1 MGLRDVLAAK
11 ARGDI
16 PTKDL
21 IAYGRAGS
29 DAYDLLDQLS
39 ASGYPRL
46 CAWNAFVL
54 QTYGD
59 KLLAAVQTPGF
70 APPETAEQVATLYQ
84 FVGGWIARARQAA
97 ADPGYRLDVYVP
109 QALPHHWQTAP
120 RTTEQLTG
128 MRDAFQ
134 AAQATLVSELG
145 ASAGDDGAGARLKA
159 LGLGIDSVAEY
170 LDKLWTHEPG
180 PELRATLGATLTD
193 GLNRA
198 YQLGQVL
205 AVPDL
210 LEELHAQPAP
220 PQRSG
225 PQLRLP
231 GEAGFDPWCLTDPLE
246 RRRMADDGDYR
257 RHIDAMWRADPYP
270 ERTLAIR
277 AEIDAALTSGAVDY
291 LPLDGVGQ
299 LALLADRC
307 PWPGVLYVK
316 SSALIGGQELEPGER
331 FVFTVSHDDG
341 SFQRSVVVVPATDDL
356 PISADAPT
364 DEQLAVAEL
373 VALFGRRPGY
383 RRYGL

>member
-29 DAYDLLDQLS
+29 DAYDLLDQFS
-39 ASGYPRL
+39 APGYARL

-59 KLLAAVQTPGF
+59 KLLAAVPTPGF
-70 APPETAEQVATLYQ
+70 ASPETAEQVAMLYQ

-97 ADPGYRLDVYVP
+97 ADPAYRLDVYVP
-109 QALPHHWQTAP
+109 QALPHHWQTSP
-120 RTTEQLTG
+120 RTVEQLTG

-134 AAQATLVSELG
+134 TAQASLAADL
-145 ASAGDDGAGARLKA
+145 SAYDDDEATGSRLKA
-159 LGLGIDSVAEY
+159 LGLAVDSTADY

-180 PELRATLGATLTD
+180 PELRSTLGATLTD
-193 GLNRA
+193 GLGRA

-210 LEELHAQPAP
+210 LEEIHAQPAP
-220 PQRSG
+220 VHRSG

-231 GEAGFDPWCLTDPLE
+231 GEDGFDPWCLTDPME
-246 RRRMADDGDYR
+246 RNRMTDDGDFR
-257 RHIDAMWRADPYP
+257 HHIDAMWQADPHP

-277 AEIDAALTSGAVDY
+277 AEIDAALTTGAVDY
-291 LPLDGVGQ
+291 LPSDSVGH
-299 LALLADRC
+299 LAVLADRC

-316 SSALIGGQELEPGER
+316 VSSLIGGQELNPGEK
-331 FVFTVSHDDG
+331 FIFTVSHDDG
-341 SFQRSVVVVPATDDL
+341 SFERSVVVAPATDDL
-356 PISADAPT
+356 PFSDDAPT
-364 DEQLAVAEL
+364 DKELAVAEL
-373 VALFGRRPGY
+373 VTLFGGRRGY